1 LIKYLFILN
10 LVWALICYNQLNLY
24 TNHLIFIMFI
34 KKIIKI
40 INIVFY
46 CLCVRTRFIILNY
59 VKYYYNVITNLY
71 NNHLN
76 IFKNLLYNINH
87 HNNNKQQI
95 YYILPY
101 TTSRKF

>member
-1 LIKYLFILN
+1 
-10 LVWALICYNQLNLY
+10 
-24 TNHLIFIMFI
+24 MFI
-34 KKIIKI
+34 KKIINFI
-40 INIVFY
+40 FFFLFY

-101 TTSRKF
+101 TTSQKILIGRLLHLIF